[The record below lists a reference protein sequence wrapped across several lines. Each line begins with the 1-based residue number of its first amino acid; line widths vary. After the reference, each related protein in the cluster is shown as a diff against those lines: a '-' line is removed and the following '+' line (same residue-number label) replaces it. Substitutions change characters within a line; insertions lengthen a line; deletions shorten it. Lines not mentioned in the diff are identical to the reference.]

1 MVSNLI
7 LTLALLG
14 QQPIPSM
21 TVPPTTEK
29 SVVFMDRGR
38 IYLVGV
44 ESGRVSVLDNL
55 PAPNPTPDDDDGPTP
70 EPVPVTTPW
79 KWATIVID
87 RNDSGRNS
95 WRDSV
100 AIRDAAKAKSG
111 TITFLGADEK
121 DIDSRNLRSL
131 ITERGLPLL
140 ITWDADKKL
149 ITAKQVETEAELLES
164 LK

>member
-1 MVSNLI
+1 VVIEL
-7 LTLALLG
+7 LATLLLG
-14 QQPIPSM
+14 QVPVPSV
-21 TVPPTTEK
+21 TVPPTSERTI
-29 SVVFMDRGR
+29 VFTDRNR
-38 IYLVGV
+38 TYLIGV
-44 ESGRVSVLDNL
+44 ETGKVQYLDIL

-79 KWATIVID
+79 KWATIILD
-87 RNDSGRNS
+87 RNDSGRSS

-100 AIRDAAKAKSG
+100 AIRDAAKAKNG

-149 ITAKQVETEAELLES
+149 IMAKKVETEAELLES
-164 LK
+164 MK